1 MKGFKKCSNGHYYLE
16 EFDTCP
22 FCQGASGSSASSKDG
37 NAVAK
42 IAGSGNKTQS
52 VGGFGNAETEII
64 QPPTI
69 GMPKPPTSNRTVF
82 GDEVIRELEGG
93 KQEVEIAYRSG
104 RKLVGWLVTYSF
116 DTLGVD
122 YKLYEGRNEI
132 GRNAEC
138 NITVPDKT
146 MSGKHATILFKNGH
160 YKIKDELS
168 SHGTMVNDVD
178 IEDAHHELHDG
189 DVIQLGETCFKFK
202 SSL

>member
-1 MKGFKKCSNGHYYLE
+1 MKGFKKCNNGHYYLE
-16 EFDTCP
+16 EFDACP
-22 FCQGASGSSASSKDG
+22 FCQGASNNDG
-37 NAVAK
+37 NAVTK
-42 IAGSGNKTQS
+42 IVGSGNKTQP
-52 VGGFGNAETEII
+52 VGGFGNANTEII

-69 GMPKPPTSNRTVF
+69 GMPKSPTPNRTVF

-104 RKLVGWLVTYSF
+104 RKLVGWLATYSF
-116 DTLGVD
+116 DPLGVD

-138 NITVPDKT
+138 NITVPDKM
-146 MSGKHATILFKNGH
+146 MSGKHATILYKSGK

-168 SHGTMVNDVD
+168 SHGTVVNDAD

-189 DVIQLGETCFKFK
+189 DVIQLGETRFKFK

>member
-16 EFDTCP
+16 EFNTCP
-22 FCQGASGSSASSKDG
+22 FCQGAGGSSASDG
-37 NAVAK
+37 SNTPTVVAD
-42 IAGSGNKTQS
+42 SDKTQPL
-52 VGGFGNAETEII
+52 GGFGNA
-64 QPPTI
+64 PTDFGSTTHAI
-69 GMPKPPTSNRTVF
+69 GTPKSPSNRTVF
-82 GDEVIRELEGG
+82 GDEVIREIEGG

-116 DTLGVD
+116 DKLGVD

-132 GRNAEC
+132 GRDAAC
-138 NITVPDKT
+138 NITVPDKM
-146 MSGKHATILFKNGH
+146 MSGKHATILFKNEQ

-168 SHGTMVNDVD
+168 SHGTMVNEVD

-189 DVIQLGETCFKFK
+189 DVIQMGETCFKFK